1 MWTASGIVGVATEGR
16 PYNWRWNDKIT
27 SVPMPQTFDCPKCGA
42 PVKYERSPTLN
53 TTKTTVRCDYC
64 HSQLIAPNELA
75 GQPAQVVRIQFGFSE
90 GSKIPKWLWLTL
102 AIPLFGLIVAAVG
115 ALMPAFYSPSRP
127 IKEPAKPVAPTL
139 PKRETKNSFANVLL
153 EFGSEGIGPG
163 MFNDARSIAV
173 DGAGRIYV
181 GEYTGGRIQVFDPA
195 GKFVTQW
202 SIGDRKTILR
212 GLAADR
218 NGIVYVAEG
227 GRIDRY
233 RGETGEKL
241 GQLQYERSGFDDVAP
256 AADGGLVTAWQS
268 NRDDIVVFDA
278 NGKVVRSI
286 PEAISGASGDSEL
299 DMRVAVD
306 GAGYI
311 YALGRF
317 NDGVF
322 KFARDGKFMNRFG
335 SGGDQPG
342 QFRAAYSI
350 AVDGYG
356 RVYVGDI
363 KGIQVFDANG
373 RYLALIGLKGMAFG
387 MAFNE
392 KNELF
397 VVARDHVLKYAVQTQ

>member
-1 MWTASGIVGVATEGR
+1 
-16 PYNWRWNDKIT
+16 
-27 SVPMPQTFDCPKCGA
+27 MPQTFDCPKCGA
-42 PVKYERSPTLN
+42 PVTFEPPPDFSTR
-53 TTKTTVRCDYC
+53 KTTVRCDYC

-75 GQPAQVVRIQFGFSE
+75 GRPAQVVHIKFGLSE
-90 GSKIPKWLWLTL
+90 GSKFPKWIWLVL
-102 AIPLFGLIVAAVG
+102 AIPLIGLIIGGLAAVG
-115 ALMPAFYSPSRP
+115 ALAPLFYSVSRP
-127 IKEPAKPVAPTL
+127 AVEPVKPIAPPVAPKGGTVN
-139 PKRETKNSFANVLL
+139 TFASVLL
-153 EFGSEGIGPG
+153 DFGKEGIGPG

-181 GEYTGGRIQVFDPA
+181 GEYSGGRIQVFDPE

-202 SIGDRKTILR
+202 SIGDRKTLLR

-218 NGIVYVAEG
+218 KGTVYVVEG

-233 RGETGEKL
+233 HGETGEKL
-241 GQLQYERSGFDDVAP
+241 GQVVYERNGFDDVAVG
-256 AADGGLVTAWQS
+256 ADGGFVAGWQG

-278 NGKVVRSI
+278 NGKLVRTI

-299 DMRVAVD
+299 SMRVAVD

-317 NDGVF
+317 NNGVF
-322 KFARDGKFMNRFG
+322 KFGRDGKFINRFG
-335 SGGDQPG
+335 SDGDHQG

-356 RVYVGDI
+356 RVYVGDM

-373 RYLALIGLKGMAFG
+373 RYLNLIDVKNMAFG
-387 MAFNE
+387 MVFND

-397 VVARDHVLKYAVQTQ
+397 VIARDHVVKYAVPAQ

>member
-1 MWTASGIVGVATEGR
+1 MS
-16 PYNWRWNDKIT
+16 
-27 SVPMPQTFDCPKCGA
+27 QTFDCPKCGA
-42 PVKYERSPTLN
+42 PVSYERSSDLN
-53 TTKTTVRCDYC
+53 ATKSTVRCDYC

-75 GQPAQVVRIQFGFSE
+75 GQPARVVRIQFGLSPGNRF
-90 GSKIPKWLWLTL
+90 PKWIWL
-102 AIPLFGLIVAAVG
+102 AIAIPVFILVVGLLAAVG
-115 ALMPAFYSPSRP
+115 ILAPAFSSASRIVNQPASPARP
-127 IKEPAKPVAPTL
+127 PAAPKEK
-139 PKRETKNSFANVLL
+139 KNSFGTVLL
-153 EFGSEGIGPG
+153 DFGSEGIGTG

-218 NGIVYVAEG
+218 KGTVYVAEG

-233 RGETGEKL
+233 HGETGEKL
-241 GQLQYERSGFDDVAP
+241 GQIPYDRNGFDDVTVG
-256 AADGGLVTAWQS
+256 ADGGLVAAWQS
-268 NRDDIVVFDA
+268 NRDDIVTFDP
-278 NGKVVRSI
+278 NGKLIRTI

-299 DMRVAVD
+299 AMRVAVD

-322 KFARDGKFMNRFG
+322 KFGRDGKFINRFG

-356 RVYVGDI
+356 RVYVGDM

-373 RYLALIGLKGMAFG
+373 RYLTLINVKGMAFG
-387 MAFNE
+387 MVFND

-397 VVARDHVLKYAVQTQ
+397 VVARDHVSKFGIPPQQ

>member
-1 MWTASGIVGVATEGR
+1 
-16 PYNWRWNDKIT
+16 
-27 SVPMPQTFDCPKCGA
+27 MPQTFDCPKCGA
-42 PVKYERSPTLN
+42 PVKYEQPTSAA
-53 TTKTTVRCDYC
+53 KSTVRCDYC

-75 GQPAQVVRIQFGFSE
+75 GQPAQVIRVHFTS
-90 GSKIPKWLWLTL
+90 SKFPRWILLVL
-102 AIPLFGLIVAAVG
+102 AIPLIGVLVGVLAAFG
-115 ALMPAFYSPSRP
+115 ALGSAFFSVSRA
-127 IKEPAKPVAPTL
+127 IKEPTKPVIPNT
-139 PKRETKNSFANVLL
+139 PKKENTNTFANVLL

-163 MFNDARSIAV
+163 MFNDARSIGV

-181 GEYTGGRIQVFDPA
+181 AEYTGGRVQVFDPA

-202 SIGDRKTILR
+202 TIGDRKTLIR
-212 GLAADR
+212 GFAADR
-218 NGIVYVAEG
+218 KGTVYVAEG

-241 GQLQYERSGFDDVAP
+241 GTLEYKQTGFDDVTV

-278 NGKVVRSI
+278 NGKLVRTI

-299 DMRVAVD
+299 AMRVAVD
-306 GAGYI
+306 GAGFI

-317 NDGVF
+317 NNGVF
-322 KFARDGKFMNRFG
+322 KFGRDGKFMNRFG
-335 SGGDQPG
+335 GEGDKPG
-342 QFRAAYSI
+342 QFRAPYSI

-356 RVYVGDI
+356 RIYVGDM

-373 RYLALIGLKGMAFG
+373 RYLALISSKGMAFG
-387 MAFNE
+387 MAFND

-397 VVARDHVLKYAVQTQ
+397 VIARDHVVKFAAPAP

>member
-1 MWTASGIVGVATEGR
+1 
-16 PYNWRWNDKIT
+16 
-27 SVPMPQTFDCPKCGA
+27 MPQTFDCHKCGA
-42 PVKYERSPTLN
+42 PVRYERSQTLSDP
-53 TTKTTVRCDYC
+53 KSTVRCDYC

-75 GQPAQVVRIQFGFSE
+75 GKPAQIVRIHFGD
-90 GSKIPKWLWLTL
+90 GKVPKWIWLVL
-102 AIPLFGLIVAAVG
+102 AIPLIGLVVGGLAALGTAFSVG
-115 ALMPAFYSPSRP
+115 RPAREPARP
-127 IKEPAKPVAPTL
+127 ITPTTPTTPKKEPANT
-139 PKRETKNSFANVLL
+139 FAKVLL
-153 EFGSEGIGPG
+153 DFGREGIGPE

-202 SIGDRKTILR
+202 SIGDRKTLLR

-218 NGIVYVAEG
+218 QGIVYVVAG

-241 GQLQYERSGFDDVAP
+241 GTLEYERNGFDDVTT

-268 NRDDIVVFDA
+268 NRDDIVVFDK
-278 NGKVVRSI
+278 NGKLVRTI

-299 DMRVAVD
+299 AMRVAVD
-306 GAGYI
+306 GAGNI

-322 KFARDGKFMNRFG
+322 KFARDGKFLNRFG

-356 RVYVGDI
+356 RIYVGDM

-373 RYLALIGLKGMAFG
+373 RYLSLIGLQGMAFG
-387 MAFNE
+387 MVFND

-397 VVARDHVLKYAVQTQ
+397 VIARDHVVKFEVQAQ

>member
-1 MWTASGIVGVATEGR
+1 
-16 PYNWRWNDKIT
+16 
-27 SVPMPQTFDCPKCGA
+27 MPQTFDCPKCGA
-42 PVKYERSPTLN
+42 PVTYEPPTDFN
-53 TTKTTVRCDYC
+53 ARRTTVRCDYC

-75 GQPAQVVRIQFGFSE
+75 GRPAQVVQIKFGFSE
-90 GSKIPKWLWLTL
+90 GNKVPKWIWLLL
-102 AIPLFGLIVAAVG
+102 AIPVLGLIIGGLAAVG
-115 ALMPAFYSPSRP
+115 ALAPLFYAVSRP
-127 IKEPAKPVAPTL
+127 PVEPVKPVTPVT
-139 PKRETKNSFANVLL
+139 PKGGSVPG
-153 EFGSEGIGPG
+153 FGSVLFDVGKEGIGPG

-181 GEYTGGRIQVFDPA
+181 GEYTGGRIQVFDPD

-202 SIGDRKTILR
+202 SIGDRKTLLR

-218 NGIVYVAEG
+218 KGTVYVVEG

-241 GQLQYERSGFDDVAP
+241 GQVAYERNGFDDVTTG
-256 AADGGLVTAWQS
+256 ADGSLVAAWQS

-278 NGKVVRSI
+278 NGKAVRTI
-286 PEAISGASGDSEL
+286 PEAISGASGDAEL
-299 DMRVAVD
+299 SMRVAVD

-317 NDGVF
+317 NNGVF
-322 KFARDGKFMNRFG
+322 KFARDGKFMTRFG
-335 SGGDQPG
+335 SDGDQSG
-342 QFRAAYSI
+342 QFRAPYSI

-356 RVYVGDI
+356 RVYVGDM

-373 RYLALIGLKGMAFG
+373 RYLTLINVKNIAFG
-387 MAFNE
+387 MVFNE

-397 VVARDHVLKYAVQTQ
+397 VVARDHVAKYSVPAP

>member
-1 MWTASGIVGVATEGR
+1 
-16 PYNWRWNDKIT
+16 
-27 SVPMPQTFDCPKCGA
+27 MPQTFDCPKCGA
-42 PVKYERSPTLN
+42 PVRYERPTSAA
-53 TTKTTVRCDYC
+53 KATVRCDYC

-75 GQPAQVVRIQFGFSE
+75 GQPAQIIRVHFGS
-90 GSKIPKWLWLTL
+90 SKFPKWILLAL
-102 AIPLFGLIVAAVG
+102 AIPLIGLFIGLLAAFGRIGTTL
-115 ALMPAFYSPSRP
+115 YSVSRTV
-127 IKEPAKPVAPTL
+127 KEPTRPVTPNTPRKESANT
-139 PKRETKNSFANVLL
+139 FANVLL

-163 MFNDARSIAV
+163 MFNDARSIGV

-181 GEYTGGRIQVFDPA
+181 AEYTGGRVQVFDPG

-202 SIGDRKTILR
+202 SIGDRKTLIR

-218 NGIVYVAEG
+218 KGTVYVAEG

-241 GQLQYERSGFDDVAP
+241 GTLEYQRNGFDDVTV

-278 NGKVVRSI
+278 SGKLVRTI

-299 DMRVAVD
+299 AMRVAVD
-306 GAGYI
+306 GAGFI

-317 NDGVF
+317 NNGVF
-322 KFARDGKFMNRFG
+322 KFGRDGKFMNRFG
-335 SGGDQPG
+335 SDGDKPG
-342 QFRAAYSI
+342 QFRAPYSI

-356 RVYVGDI
+356 RIYVGDM

-373 RYLALIGLKGMAFG
+373 RYLALISSKGMAFG
-387 MAFNE
+387 MAFND

-397 VVARDHVLKYAVQTQ
+397 VVARDHVIKFAVPAQ

>member
-1 MWTASGIVGVATEGR
+1 
-16 PYNWRWNDKIT
+16 
-27 SVPMPQTFDCPKCGA
+27 MPQTFDCPKCGA
-42 PVKYERSPTLN
+42 PVTFEPPADFSTR
-53 TTKTTVRCDYC
+53 KTTVRCDYC

-75 GQPAQVVRIQFGFSE
+75 GRPAQEVHIKFGL
-90 GSKIPKWLWLTL
+90 SKGNKKPKRNKQKL
-102 AIPLFGLIVAAVG
+102 AIPLLGLIIGGLAAVG
-115 ALMPAFYSPSRP
+115 ALAPLFYSVSRP
-127 IKEPAKPVAPTL
+127 ATQPTKPKTPVAPVT
-139 PKRETKNSFANVLL
+139 PKGGSVSFANVLL
-153 EFGSEGIGPG
+153 DFGKEGICPG
-163 MFNDARSIAV
+163 MFTDARSIAV

-181 GEYTGGRIQVFDPA
+181 GEYTGGRIQVFDPE

-202 SIGDRKTILR
+202 SIGDRKTLLR

-218 NGIVYVAEG
+218 KGTVYVVEG

-241 GQLQYERSGFDDVAP
+241 GGVAYERNGFDDVAVG
-256 AADGGLVTAWQS
+256 ADGGLVAAWQS

-278 NGKVVRSI
+278 NGKLVRTI
-286 PEAISGASGDSEL
+286 PEAISGASGDAEL
-299 DMRVAVD
+299 ATRVAVD
-306 GAGYI
+306 GAGNI

-322 KFARDGKFMNRFG
+322 KFGRDGKYINRFG
-335 SGGDQPG
+335 SAGDQPG

-356 RVYVGDI
+356 CVYVGDM

-373 RYLALIGLKGMAFG
+373 RYLTLINVKNIAFG
-387 MAFNE
+387 MVFND

-397 VVARDHVLKYAVQTQ
+397 VVARDHVVKYSVPAQ

>member
-1 MWTASGIVGVATEGR
+1 
-16 PYNWRWNDKIT
+16 
-27 SVPMPQTFDCPKCGA
+27 MPQTFDCPKCGA
-42 PVKYERSPTLN
+42 PVKYERSPNLSDTQS
-53 TTKTTVRCDYC
+53 TVRCDYC
-64 HSQLIAPNELA
+64 HSQLIAPNELS
-75 GQPAQVVRIQFGFSE
+75 GRPAQVVRIHFGSGKF
-90 GSKIPKWLWLTL
+90 PKWIWLVL
-102 AIPLFGLIVAAVG
+102 AIPLIAVIIGGLAAVG
-115 ALMPAFYSPSRP
+115 ALVPAFYSVKRTVDQ
-127 IKEPAKPVAPTL
+127 PAKPVTTNP
-139 PKRETKNSFANVLL
+139 PKKETRNSFANVVR

-181 GEYTGGRIQVFDPA
+181 GEYTGGRIQVFDPD

-202 SIGDRKTILR
+202 SIGDRKTLLR

-218 NGIVYVAEG
+218 KGNVYVAEG

-233 RGETGEKL
+233 RGESGEKL
-241 GQLQYERSGFDDVAP
+241 GTLEYDRSGFDDVTV
-256 AADGGLVTAWQS
+256 AADGGIVTAWQS
-268 NRDDIVVFDA
+268 NRDDIVVFDP
-278 NGKVVRSI
+278 NGKLVRTI

-299 DMRVAVD
+299 AMRVAVD

-335 SGGDQPG
+335 SGGDKPG

-356 RVYVGDI
+356 RIYVGDM
-363 KGIQVFDANG
+363 KGIQVFDADG
-373 RYLALIGLKGMAFG
+373 RYLSVISLKGMAFG
-387 MAFNE
+387 MVFND

-397 VVARDHVLKYAVQTQ
+397 VVARDHVIKFAVQAP

>member
-1 MWTASGIVGVATEGR
+1 
-16 PYNWRWNDKIT
+16 
-27 SVPMPQTFDCPKCGA
+27 MPQTFDCPKCGA
-42 PVKYERSPTLN
+42 PVKYERSPSLSTA
-53 TTKTTVRCDYC
+53 KSTVRCDYC

-75 GQPAQVVRIQFGFSE
+75 GQPAQIVRIHFGASAGKF
-90 GSKIPKWLWLTL
+90 PKWVLLVF
-102 AIPLFGLIVAAVG
+102 AIPLISLIVGGLAALG
-115 ALMPAFYSPSRP
+115 ALVPAFYSVSRTVTQ
-127 IKEPAKPVAPTL
+127 PAKPVTTNP
-139 PKRETKNSFANVLL
+139 PKKETPKSFANVLL
-153 EFGSEGIGPG
+153 EFGSEGIGTG

-181 GEYTGGRIQVFDPA
+181 GEYTGGRIQVFDSA
-195 GKFVTQW
+195 GKFVNQW
-202 SIGDRKTILR
+202 SIGDRKTLLR

-218 NGIVYVAEG
+218 KGNVYVVEG

-241 GQLQYERSGFDDVAP
+241 GTLQYKRNGFDDVTV
-256 AADGGLVTAWQS
+256 AADGGLVAAWQS
-268 NRDDIVVFDA
+268 NRDDILVFDA
-278 NGKVVRSI
+278 NGKLVRTI

-299 DMRVAVD
+299 AMRVAVD

-311 YALGRF
+311 FALGRF

-335 SGGDQPG
+335 SAGDQPG

-356 RVYVGDI
+356 RIYVGDM

-373 RYLALIGLKGMAFG
+373 RYLSLISLKGMAFG
-387 MAFNE
+387 MVFND

-397 VVARDHVLKYAVQTQ
+397 VVARDHAIKFAVQAP